1 MPYVFQ
7 FGEVLRYW
15 PSLVTG
21 VAMTLGFALV
31 AMALS
36 LAVGVLGAVAR
47 RSRSR
52 TVRGAVLAYVETIRN
67 TPLLVQLFVLFF
79 GLPSLG
85 LRLDPMVAAL
95 VGLVVYNGAFVTEIV
110 GAGIQAVPRG
120 QFEAGLSLGMSRR
133 QVYQH
138 VILVPALAK
147 VYPALVS
154 QFVLLML
161 GTSVVSAIG
170 VDELTSVAGQI
181 QSDTFRSVEVYLVCI
196 AIYLLLTLTLRAAA
210 LGAAAWVF
218 PFRRAAPHQRV

>member
-21 VAMTLGFALV
+21 VAMTVGFALV

-36 LAVGVLGAVAR
+36 LAVGVLGAIAR

-52 TVRGAVLAYVETIRN
+52 TVRGAVLTYVETIRN

-85 LRLDPMVAAL
+85 LRLDPMVAGL
-95 VGLVVYNGAFVTEIV
+95 VGLVLYNGAFVTEIV
-110 GAGIQAVPRG
+110 GAGIKAVPRG

-161 GTSVVSAIG
+161 ATSVVSAIG

-181 QSDTFRSVEVYLVCI
+181 QSDTFRSIEVYLVCI
-196 AIYLLLTLTLRAAA
+196 AIYLLLTLVLRAAA
-210 LGAAAWVF
+210 LGAGAWLF
-218 PFRRAAPHQRV
+218 PFRRATSHARV